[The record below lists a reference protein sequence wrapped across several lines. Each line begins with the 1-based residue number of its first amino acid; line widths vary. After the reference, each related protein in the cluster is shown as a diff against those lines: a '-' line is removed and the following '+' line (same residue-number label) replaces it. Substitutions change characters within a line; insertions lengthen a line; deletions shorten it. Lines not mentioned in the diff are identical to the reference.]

1 MTTPNIDHMDAL
13 DALDSAYQMLCE
25 FQIVIDNALEGD
37 HQMSTPVDRW
47 LTWYEK
53 ATGTSA
59 NLEAATIQGHP
70 V

>member
-1 MTTPNIDHMDAL
+1 MALSIDHMDAL
-13 DALDSAYQMLCE
+13 DALEGAYQLICE
-25 FQIVIDNALEGD
+25 FQMVIDNQLEGD

-53 ATGTSA
+53 ADKPA
-59 NLEAATIQGHP
+59 IEGHP